1 MQTSITRTHLR
12 VLSGL
17 YLFLVYGY
25 GILSSTAWS
34 DDYAYLLDPDAAAL
48 HAVKDGRLVYG
59 GFIQLL
65 FGEFDSISAL
75 RFIRIIGF
83 LGLLLL
89 SDLILRKLLKSENS
103 IRVAAATTIAF
114 TLPSFQF
121 SAHWATA
128 FMMCWSAY
136 LAVQGYLLQE
146 SKFGVV
152 KILGFIS
159 MVSSLLFYPLY
170 SFFLFAFIFAFWIVR
185 KESYKLLTKEFSKGF
200 YLIVVCSVIGYV
212 LSYGYLM
219 AFGLNFNPRVG
230 FVDLTSIVS
239 KLVFFFSRPFA
250 LTYLPFVI
258 DSPSFIR
265 FVGTVS
271 AFLILLIVLIWFRFR
286 DIQSTVLVFVLFN
299 TFSIFTLLPLIAVAD
314 NQIDMRFVASNTWL
328 FVFVIVFLSV
338 PKNLFSAPKF
348 HYKHSL
354 GLLIISSSLVFG
366 ALSVNHN
373 FRTFYKAPYLEKVAF
388 LDSQVS
394 ACSDEQIRNQVTIV
408 KRTIPWE
415 KKNAIGAYSQQTDLE
430 SDWVPI
436 GAVVYYLKNK
446 GYESISLP
454 ELTIKKNLSGNC
466 NIFLDDYPRL

>member
-1 MQTSITRTHLR
+1 MQTSITRIHLR
-12 VLSGL
+12 VLSGF
-17 YLFLVYGY
+17 YLFFVYIY
-25 GILSSTAWS
+25 GILSFTAWS

-48 HAVKDGRLVYG
+48 HAVKDGRLLYG
-59 GFIQLL
+59 AFIQLL
-65 FGEFDSISAL
+65 FGEFDSIPAL

-89 SDLILRKLLKSENS
+89 SDLIIRKLLKF
-103 IRVAAATTIAF
+103 AF

-146 SKFGVV
+146 SKYGVV
-152 KILGFIS
+152 RILGFIS

-170 SFFLFAFIFAFWIVR
+170 SFFLFAFIFALWIVR
-185 KESYKLLTKEFSKGF
+185 KESYKLLIKEFSKGF

-348 HYKHSL
+348 HYKHRV
-354 GLLIISSSLVFG
+354 GLLMIFSSLVFG

-373 FRTFYKAPYLEKVAF
+373 FRTFYEAPYLEKVAF
-388 LDSQVS
+388 LESQVS

-436 GAVVYYLKNK
+436 GAVVYYLKTT

-454 ELTIKKNLSGNC
+454 VLAKQKNLSSNC
-466 NIFLDDYPRL
+466 NIVLDDYPRL